1 MVLYSVN
8 AISGSTESPG
18 EVTVRLQNSGRV
30 VNGVGADRRHRR
42 GIGEGPSQRFEQVTK

>member
-8 AISGSTESPG
+8 AISGSTESQG

-30 VNGVGADRRHRR
+30 VNG
-42 GIGEGPSQRFEQVTK
+42 IGCGPGYCGGLGQSLPERTE